1 MGWNR
6 DRAVEGEA
14 VILQA
19 MVNSFRTSKI
29 LFTDGSPNGSES
41 SDPAPDDTA
50 FQTDLQLASN
60 GGASWLSLNTDGMAV
75 GGHDPKDSAPTVL
88 LDTCDYKEYDPS
100 ESSPSGS
107 AVPPG
112 GGNPLLQFQDY
123 GHFHRSLQKL
133 FQNPSTSVW
142 KDHAGADYTPSCLFP
157 QQLIYQSAPSI

>member
-1 MGWNR
+1 M
-6 DRAVEGEA
+6 
-14 VILQA
+14 QA

-50 FQTDLQLASN
+50 FQADLQLASN

-75 GGHDPKDSAPTVL
+75 GGHDPKDAAPTVL

-112 GGNPLLQFQDY
+112 GGNPLALCL
-123 GHFHRSLQKL
+123 SLS
-133 FQNPSTSVW
+133 N
-142 KDHAGADYTPSCLFP
+142 
-157 QQLIYQSAPSI
+157 SARFTF